1 MPVQVSYPGVYIQE
15 VPSGSRTITG
25 VSTSVAMFVG
35 MTMRGPLGVPTRIF
49 SFADYQR
56 TFGDDTTL
64 GEMTDQVRQFF
75 LNGGQQAYVMR
86 IAKGADAA
94 SVTLM
99 NEQKA
104 DVLVVTAKE
113 AGEESNLI
121 RLVVDYDTPS
131 PEATFNLTVFRHRV
145 GPTGE
150 LEVEREERFQNLTM
164 NPNGDRYV
172 KTMVNQTSTLV
183 DVSEPEGIPDPING
197 YSLSGIVIDDSA
209 PNLVQED
216 LNALLAAQGQSI
228 RISVDRSPFA
238 TVSLPN
244 LTPGDG
250 AFTEWKDAI
259 EFALND
265 FGVGITISLVGS
277 GAVTPTQYVK
287 IASSSLGGN
296 VVVRRAASDDV
307 AVALR
312 LGVDQGGFE
321 VDGYANLRPAPSGLY
336 STVGNLQV
344 DALPTAL
351 ITLAEAVR
359 DEFKEWSLTSTAGS
373 SWEDQI
379 ITFPNGIG
387 TDPLYVGSHD
397 APAGDTFIGL
407 LSNVRDNIDHLGAE
421 IADEATGKWQVS
433 YFGHRLTIS
442 PLYGTINSD
451 LTASLNSDDG
461 AAGGYDIGDE
471 GNPFGNDTNVKAY
484 SLGTTGDG
492 TYQTPGTPG
501 DKGAIPETDE
511 YTSAYETISSEVDV
525 FNLLLLPKAT
535 GQLEA
540 DRAALWQAASVFCQE
555 QRAFLLIDPKSEAEW
570 DTLAKVEDDAKDLR
584 AGLIKDHSALY
595 WPRIKIAATGGTTK
609 TIDPCGSIAGVMA
622 RIDANRGVWK
632 APAGIEADL
641 RGVAGVQRLISDP
654 ENGVLNGE
662 AVNAIRA
669 FPNGIVCWGTRTMD
683 GFDNSG
689 NDDYKYVPIRRL
701 ALYVEE
707 SLYRGLKFAV
717 FEPNDEPL
725 WAQIRLAA
733 GAFMNNLFRQG
744 AFQGRKASEAYFVKA
759 DSETTTQNDIN
770 LGIVNVVVGFA
781 PLKPAEFVVITIQQ
795 KAGEIQL

>member
-244 LTPGDG
+244 LTPGDR
-250 AFTEWKDAI
+250 K
-259 EFALND
+259 
-265 FGVGITISLVGS
+265 S
-277 GAVTPTQYVK
+277 
-287 IASSSLGGN
+287 
-296 VVVRRAASDDV
+296 VV
-307 AVALR
+307 
-312 LGVDQGGFE
+312 
-321 VDGYANLRPAPSGLY
+321 
-336 STVGNLQV
+336 
-344 DALPTAL
+344 
-351 ITLAEAVR
+351 
-359 DEFKEWSLTSTAGS
+359 
-373 SWEDQI
+373 
-379 ITFPNGIG
+379 
-387 TDPLYVGSHD
+387 
-397 APAGDTFIGL
+397 
-407 LSNVRDNIDHLGAE
+407 
-421 IADEATGKWQVS
+421 
-433 YFGHRLTIS
+433 
-442 PLYGTINSD
+442 
-451 LTASLNSDDG
+451 
-461 AAGGYDIGDE
+461 
-471 GNPFGNDTNVKAY
+471 
-484 SLGTTGDG
+484 
-492 TYQTPGTPG
+492 
-501 DKGAIPETDE
+501 
-511 YTSAYETISSEVDV
+511 
-525 FNLLLLPKAT
+525 
-535 GQLEA
+535 
-540 DRAALWQAASVFCQE
+540 
-555 QRAFLLIDPKSEAEW
+555 
-570 DTLAKVEDDAKDLR
+570 
-584 AGLIKDHSALY
+584 
-595 WPRIKIAATGGTTK
+595 
-609 TIDPCGSIAGVMA
+609 
-622 RIDANRGVWK
+622 
-632 APAGIEADL
+632 
-641 RGVAGVQRLISDP
+641 
-654 ENGVLNGE
+654 
-662 AVNAIRA
+662 
-669 FPNGIVCWGTRTMD
+669 
-683 GFDNSG
+683 
-689 NDDYKYVPIRRL
+689 
-701 ALYVEE
+701 
-707 SLYRGLKFAV
+707 
-717 FEPNDEPL
+717 
-725 WAQIRLAA
+725 
-733 GAFMNNLFRQG
+733 
-744 AFQGRKASEAYFVKA
+744 
-759 DSETTTQNDIN
+759 
-770 LGIVNVVVGFA
+770 
-781 PLKPAEFVVITIQQ
+781 
-795 KAGEIQL
+795 